1 MNKFAKKIALLVC
14 GIVAADLLIPGVG
27 FDELVLQAGLVAV
40 CAAYIYF
47 R

>member
-1 MNKFAKKIALLVC
+1 MNKFAKKIALLVG

-27 FDELVLQAGLVAV
+27 SDELALQAGLVAV
-40 CAAYIYF
+40 CVASIYF